1 MTPNRRRE
9 FLGWLGASALLAAG
23 GRPLGAQAA
32 TASRN
37 TRDQLEPVSDEW
49 GMSWVERVHGDAR
62 AVFDAPTP
70 GKGGEC
76 VWRAVRW
83 LEDYESVYGV
93 KAADITAVLVIR
105 HQAIPMVMDN
115 DYWSRFSVGKDL
127 GIKDESGKNWTK
139 KWTVENPVSA
149 SSSNGGS
156 RDAPYTIERFIGVGG
171 IVLACHMAF
180 SGRVVGH
187 YRKADN
193 LSDEEAEAQA
203 RKHLLPGVILQ
214 PTGIFAA
221 LRAQQAG
228 CAYVMAS

>member
-1 MTPNRRRE
+1 MSNRRRE

-23 GRPLGAQAA
+23 GRQLGAQAT
-32 TASRN
+32 TAPWGKQTPPR
-37 TRDQLEPVSDEW
+37 PVSDEW
-49 GMSWVERVHGDAR
+49 DMSWVGRVHGEAR

-105 HQAIPMVMDN
+105 HEAIPMVMDN
-115 DYWSRFSVGKDL
+115 DYWSRFSVGKEL
-127 GIKDESGKNWTK
+127 GIEAPSGKSWAK

-149 SSSNGGS
+149 SSSNSGS
-156 RDAPYTIERFIGVGG
+156 GDKPYTIERFISGGG

-180 SGRVVGH
+180 SGRVVGR
-187 YRKADN
+187 YRKADK
-193 LSDEEAEAQA
+193 LSDEDAEAQA
-203 RKHLLPGVILQ
+203 RKHLLTGVILQ